1 MPATVYQTINV
12 DSRNHLIRNRDA
24 LKTEFGIDI
33 FFPRNKVR
41 GQFQEM
47 SLNGGTKAIFEA
59 QKKIAII
66 LADWQQEF
74 DAFKDRKKRRQQH
87 QQHDSDDSSVN
98 WPSIPIQEV
107 NMTTKSTNPFEGL
120 TLDEEESVAD
130 IIPVVKP
137 KKPSLTCWSKVVSGE
152 VTTSSTAKPKSTD
165 QSSCWGDMFDEEE

>member
-1 MPATVYQTINV
+1 MPTTVYQTINV

-74 DAFKDRKKRRQQH
+74 DAFKDRKKRRQQ
-87 QQHDSDDSSVN
+87 
-98 WPSIPIQEV
+98 
-107 NMTTKSTNPFEGL
+107 KR
-120 TLDEEESVAD
+120 
-130 IIPVVKP
+130 K
-137 KKPSLTCWSKVVSGE
+137 
-152 VTTSSTAKPKSTD
+152 
-165 QSSCWGDMFDEEE
+165 